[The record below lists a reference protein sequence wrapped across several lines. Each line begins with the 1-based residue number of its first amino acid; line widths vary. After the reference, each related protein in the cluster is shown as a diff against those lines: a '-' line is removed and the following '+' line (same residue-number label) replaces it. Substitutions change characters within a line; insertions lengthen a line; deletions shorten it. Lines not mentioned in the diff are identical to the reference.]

1 MKKRNLLILAC
12 GALLAGATLTACSS
26 NQSKVGIGIDQAK
39 TVGFMQLAN
48 ENKERIWFE
57 VDDSGEDGEISKD
70 EEIDTIYVIKSGKM
84 DTYNVR
90 YLGLELKD
98 IKDKNEAEIKKLA
111 VEGDIQFLEE
121 ELKSAIEQKKGDVE
135 LTQDTLEYWTTP
147 INLEYLKSLEDPWMY
162 YEETGIEAANV
173 DELLTKLAE
182 KLETRKKIL
191 STFENLK
198 YNDFSKLYMDKDVK
212 AIAETDSSGNNISRE
227 SIYVYGYNFEVG
239 DKPEVGEYKINL
251 SYPIQGQ
258 VYDQLYMGYY
268 DKYDNEFLI
277 TSSLDKNVT
286 LGFDTLDT
294 KNVTEE

>member
-57 VDDSGEDGEISKD
+57 VDDSGEDGVISKD
-70 EEIDTIYVIKSGKM
+70 EEIETIYVIKSGKM

-121 ELKSAIEQKKGDVE
+121 ELRSAIEQKKGDVE
-135 LTQDTLEYWTTP
+135 LTQDTLEHWTTP
-147 INLEYLKSLEDPWMY
+147 INLEYLKSLEDPWMFY
-162 YEETGIEAANV
+162 DETGIEASNV

-182 KLETRKKIL
+182 NLETRKKIL

-227 SIYVYGYNFEVG
+227 SIYLYGYNFTG
-239 DKPEVGEYKINL
+239 DDKPEVIEYEKNL
-251 SYPIQGQ
+251 GYPIQGQ

-268 DKYDNEFLI
+268 NNYDNDFLI